1 MKAKVKRE
9 PKIDWMIHAIANKK
23 ERNNPECEIDY
34 ITSGF
39 DKYGFGGEV
48 IVVGKV
54 KNAEKIANLINT
66 FCCMLIQGENFDIRY
81 THCIDNTKRETEY
94 RFNIVKYETLNA
106 GAKYQLIPLFDE
118 ILD

>member
-1 MKAKVKRE
+1 MKARTKRE

-39 DKYGFGGEV
+39 DKHGFGGEV

-54 KNAEKIANLINT
+54 KNAEKIADLINT
-66 FCCMLIQGENFDIRY
+66 FCCMLIKGEKFETGY
-81 THCIDNTKRETEY
+81 THCIDNAKGETKY
-94 RFNIVKYETLNA
+94 RFNIVRYTTLNA

-118 ILD
+118 